1 MKTNAAI
8 RSAML
13 SAFLAAGLAACSGS
27 NDIDTDSADAD
38 GDGSVSVAEAG
49 EAMQASGAVMP
60 MPGLYR
66 MSSNV
71 MGQDITVE
79 QCITPE
85 MVDGGYEEM
94 MQNNQD
100 GDCSYEKFE
109 LAGGNMDAVMVC
121 SVEGAGEMRM
131 EMQGKVTETTVDVT
145 MKMGD
150 LQVTS
155 KQERIGDCSE

>member
-1 MKTNAAI
+1 MKFNFAT
-8 RSAML
+8 
-13 SAFLAAGLAACSGS
+13 LAAVLVLGLAACSSG
-27 NDIDTDSADAD
+27 NDVDTDSADAD
-38 GDGSVSVAEAG
+38 GDGAVSIAEAG
-49 EAMQASGAVMP
+49 EAMQASGAVRP

-66 MSSNV
+66 MTSNV

-79 QCITPE
+79 TCLTPE

-109 LAGGNMDAVMVC
+109 MGGGNVDAVMVC
-121 SVEGAGEMRM
+121 NVEGAGEMRM
-131 EMQGKVTETTVDVT
+131 EMQGQVTETSVDMT

-150 LQVTS
+150 LQFRS
-155 KQERIGDCSE
+155 KQERIGDCAE

>member
-1 MKTNAAI
+1 MPAMKFNFAT
-8 RSAML
+8 
-13 SAFLAAGLAACSGS
+13 LAAVLVLGLAACSSG
-27 NDIDTDSADAD
+27 NDVDTDSADAD
-38 GDGSVSVAEAG
+38 GDGAVSIAEAG
-49 EAMQASGAVMP
+49 EAMQASGAVRP

-66 MSSNV
+66 MTSNV

-79 QCITPE
+79 TCLTPE

-109 LAGGNMDAVMVC
+109 MGGGNVDAVMVC
-121 SVEGAGEMRM
+121 NVEGAGEMRM
-131 EMQGKVTETTVDVT
+131 EMQGQVTETSVDMT

-150 LQVTS
+150 LQFRS
-155 KQERIGDCSE
+155 KQERIGDCAE